1 MAKAGTLNH
10 RIIIQHSTETRD
22 SYGQPIKTW
31 STYVEVWAEKKDLTG
46 NALFTAMQVQEK
58 IKTRFKIRWLRGI
71 TAQMRII
78 WNQTDIYEIDGPPI
92 DPDGRREDMH
102 LMAHWT
108 GETL

>member
-10 RIIIQHSTETRD
+10 RIIIQDSTETRD
-22 SYGQPIKTW
+22 ALGEPIKTW
-31 STYVEVWAEKKDLTG
+31 FTWATVWAEKRDLTG

-58 IKTRFKIRWLRGI
+58 IKTRFKIRWLRGL

-78 WNQTDIYEIDGPPI
+78 WNGGDIYHIDGPPI

-108 GETL
+108 GERI